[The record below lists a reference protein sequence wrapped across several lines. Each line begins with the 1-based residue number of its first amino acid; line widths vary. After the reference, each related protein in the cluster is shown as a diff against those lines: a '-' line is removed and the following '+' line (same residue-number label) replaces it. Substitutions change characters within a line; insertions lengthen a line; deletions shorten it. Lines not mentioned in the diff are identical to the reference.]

1 MKQMTNIM
9 EILTYNE
16 MDPKGLSKQVNRVAG
31 LLKTGDF
38 KAADVKKLKG
48 TRYYRAKLSSKD
60 RLLFTLGRYSE
71 SYCILLLEVIKNHA
85 YEKSRFI
92 KGAGIDEDKIDFNF
106 ATEQLPN
113 GDLTSLVYRN
123 PGRSDFHLL
132 DKIISFDDIQHE
144 IFNLGPPLIVIGSAG
159 SGKTVLTLEKLK
171 HMAGDILY
179 VTLSPYLAE
188 NARNLYYSNEYEND
202 GQNIDFLSFKELL
215 ETIRVPE
222 GREINYREFERW
234 FERYKHHVP
243 IKNTHQLYEEFNGV
257 LTGYPI
263 DRAYL
268 DRLDYL
274 GLGVRRSIFLNSDR
288 AAVYDIFEKYLD
300 FLKERKFYSPNMVS
314 YEYVRLC
321 RPKYDFVVAD
331 EVQDL
336 TNIQIQLILKM
347 LRFKG
352 NYVLCGDANQ
362 IVHPNF
368 FSWSAVKSMFYE
380 QRAKSGS
387 ENSGDRSRE
396 IIRVLNANYR
406 NSLSVTDLA
415 NRLLLIKN
423 ARFGSIDRESNYLVR
438 CVSEKKG
445 SIEFLAEKDKT
456 KQELNAKTGRSART
470 AVIVMRSEEKKAARA
485 FFKTPLLFAIHEVKG
500 LEYENIILLNFV
512 SGNAREFNAIVEGVT
527 SGDLTHELKY
537 ARARD
542 KEDKSLEAYKF
553 FINALYVAITRS
565 ITNVY
570 VIENNPSHRLFA
582 LLGLY
587 TRSDDIKVSSQVST
601 SGEWQQEAHRLE
613 LQGKAEQAEEIR
625 RTILAQ
631 KEVPWQVMTPQ
642 NIDTVKKDALDSKH
656 YNRKAKQLLFD
667 YAVLHQVPELFE
679 SLAALKFNP
688 AKEPE
693 KFQASVI
700 NKYHQDYQ
708 GRKLTEI
715 KKKVETYG
723 ANFRNPFNQTPLMIS
738 AHLGLEELVKWLIA
752 NGANRKLT
760 DNWGR
765 TPLQIALRQA
775 YRYEFFARDHIGL
788 IYADLSPSSIKVKV
802 EGQMIKIDNK
812 LMEFFLLNSMI
823 AQMQDLLRKEVKWKI
838 PSFETA
844 SFMSALQYFPDHV
857 IAGYRKKRPYLS
869 AILSKNEI
877 NRNDP
882 YNRKLFVRI
891 ERGHYIINPNLE
903 IAIQDDWVNIYD
915 LIHIDLLEKESRDPV
930 LNQFIR
936 LIRTIQGKIRE

>member
-1 MKQMTNIM
+1 M

-16 MDPKGLSKQVNRVAG
+16 MDLKGLSKQVNKVVSLLQAG
-31 LLKTGDF
+31 EF
-38 KAADVKKLKG
+38 SAADVKKLKG
-48 TRYYRAKLSSKD
+48 TRFYRAKLSSRD
-60 RLLFTLGRYSE
+60 RLIFTLGRHNDSAF
-71 SYCILLLEVIKNHA
+71 ILLLEVIKNHA
-85 YEKSRFI
+85 YEKSRFL
-92 KGAGIDEDKIDFNF
+92 KGARIDEDKIDFNLSSD
-106 ATEQLPN
+106 QLPN
-113 GDLTSLVYRN
+113 ENLTPLIYRN

-132 DKIISFDDIQHE
+132 DKIISFDDIQHD
-144 IFNLGPPLIVIGSAG
+144 IFNLNPPLIVIGSAG

-171 HMAGDILY
+171 QMAGDILY

-202 GQNIDFLSFKELL
+202 RQNIDFLFYKELL

-222 GREINYREFERW
+222 GHEINYREFERW
-234 FERYKHHVP
+234 FERYKHHAP
-243 IKNTHQLYEEFNGV
+243 IKNAHQLYEEFNGV
-257 LTGYPI
+257 LTGYTVN
-263 DRAYL
+263 RAYL
-268 DRLDYL
+268 DRQDYL
-274 GLGVRRSIFLNSDR
+274 GLGVRRSIFLKSER
-288 AAVYDIFEKYLD
+288 SAVYDIFEKYLD
-300 FLKERKFYSPNMVS
+300 FLKNSKFYSPNMVS
-314 YEYVRLC
+314 YEYIRLC
-321 RPKYDFVVAD
+321 GPKYDFVVAD

-336 TNIQIQLILKM
+336 TNIQIHLILKM
-347 LRFKG
+347 LRFQS

-380 QRAKSGS
+380 QRAQKN
-387 ENSGDRSRE
+387 EERQRE

-406 NSLSVTDLA
+406 NSLSVTNLA

-438 CVSEKKG
+438 CVSETKG
-445 SIEFLAEKDKT
+445 NVEFLAEKDKT

-470 AVIVMRSEEKKAARA
+470 AVIVMRSEDKNAARA
-485 FFKTPLLFAIHEVKG
+485 FFKTPLVFAIHEVKG

-512 SGNAREFNAIVEGVT
+512 SGNTREFIAIVEGVT
-527 SGDLTHELKY
+527 SEDLTYELKY

-553 FINALYVAITRS
+553 FINALYVAITRG

-570 VIENNPSHRLFA
+570 IIEQNPKHPLFT

-587 TRSDDIKVSSQVST
+587 TRSGEIKVSSQVST
-601 SGEWQQEAHRLE
+601 SREWQQEANRLE
-613 LQGKAEQAEEIR
+613 LQGKTEQAEEIR
-625 RTILAQ
+625 KTILAQ
-631 KEVPWQVMTPQ
+631 KEVPWPVMTPQ
-642 NIDTVKKDALDSKH
+642 NIDKLKKEALDPKH

-667 YAVLHQVPELFE
+667 YAVLHQIPELFE
-679 SLAALKFNP
+679 HLAELKFNP

-693 KFQASVI
+693 KFRASI
-700 NKYHQDYQ
+700 ENKYHQDYQ
-708 GRKLTEI
+708 GKKLTEI
-715 KKKVETYG
+715 KQKVEIYG
-723 ANFRNPFNQTPLMIS
+723 VNFRNSFNKTPLMI
-738 AHLGLEELVKWLIA
+738 AAYLGLDELVKWLIA
-752 NGANRKLT
+752 HGANRKLT

-765 TPLQIALRQA
+765 TPLQIALCQA

-788 IYADLSPSSIKVKV
+788 IYADLAHSSIKVKI

-823 AQMQDLLRKEVKWKI
+823 AQLQDLLRMEFKWKI
-838 PSFETA
+838 PTFETA
-844 SFMSALQYFPDHV
+844 SFLSALQYFPDHV
-857 IAGYRKKRPYLS
+857 IASYRKKRPYLS

-915 LIHIDLLEKESRDPV
+915 LIHIDALEKESRDPV
-930 LNQFIR
+930 LNKFIR
-936 LIRTIQGKIRE
+936 LIRQFQGRSEKNL

>member
-1 MKQMTNIM
+1 MTNLM
-9 EILTYNE
+9 EILRYNE
-16 MDPKGLSKQVNRVAG
+16 MDPKGLSKQLDKVVG
-31 LLKTGDF
+31 LLQAGDF
-38 KAADVKKLKG
+38 SAADVKKLKG
-48 TRYYRAKLSSKD
+48 TRYYRAKLSSRD
-60 RLLFTLGRYSE
+60 RLLFTLGRYNDSC
-71 SYCILLLEVIKNHA
+71 CILLLEIIKNHA
-85 YEKSRFI
+85 YEKSRFL
-92 KGAGIDEDKIDFNF
+92 KGAQIDEDKIDFDF
-106 ATEQLPN
+106 STAQIPT
-113 GDLTSLVYRN
+113 GDLTPLVYRN
-123 PGRSDFHLL
+123 PGRSEFHLL

-144 IFNLGPPLIVIGSAG
+144 IFNLSPPLIVIGSAG

-171 HMAGDILY
+171 HLAGDILY

-188 NARNLYYSNEYEND
+188 NARSIYYSNEYEND

-234 FERYKHHVP
+234 FERYKHHAP

-257 LTGYPI
+257 LTGYPV
-263 DRAYL
+263 DRAIL
-268 DRLDYL
+268 GRSDYL
-274 GLGVRRSIFLNSDR
+274 NLGVRRSIFLNSDR
-288 AAVYDIFEKYLD
+288 EAVYDIFEKYLD
-300 FLKERKFYSPNMVS
+300 FLKNNKFFSPNTVS
-314 YEYVRLC
+314 YDYVRLC

-336 TNIQIQLILKM
+336 TNIQIQLILTM
-347 LRFKG
+347 LRFG
-352 NYVLCGDANQ
+352 NNYVLCGDANQ

-368 FSWSAVKSMFYE
+368 FSWSSIKSMFYE
-380 QRAKSGS
+380 QRAKGGS
-387 ENSGDRSRE
+387 EKGGDRHRE

-438 CVSEKKG
+438 CVSETKG
-445 SIEFLAEKDKT
+445 DIEFLAEKDKT
-456 KQELNAKTGRSART
+456 KQELNSKTGRSART
-470 AVIVMRSEEKKAARA
+470 AVIVMRSEDKKVARA

-512 SGNAREFNAIVEGVT
+512 SGHTLEFNAIIEGVN

-553 FINALYVAITRS
+553 FINALYVAITRG

-570 VIENNPSHRLFA
+570 IIENNPNHRLFS
-582 LLGLY
+582 LMGIT
-587 TRSDDIKVSSQVST
+587 TRSGDIKVVSQVST
-601 SGEWQQEAHRLE
+601 SGEWQEEAHRLE
-613 LQGKAEQAEEIR
+613 LQGKTEQAEEIR

-631 KEVPWQVMTPQ
+631 KEVPWKIMTPQ
-642 NIDTVKKDALDSKH
+642 NIDSLKKEALDPKH

-667 YAVLHQVPELFE
+667 FAVLHQVPELFE
-679 SLAALKFNP
+679 SLAVLKFNP

-693 KFQASVI
+693 KFRTSI
-700 NKYHQDYQ
+700 ENKYHLDYQ
-708 GRKLTEI
+708 GKKLTEI

-723 ANFRNPFNQTPLMIS
+723 VNFRNPFNQTPLMI
-738 AHLGLEELVKWLIA
+738 AAQLGMEELVKWLIG
-752 NGANRKLT
+752 NGANCKLT

-775 YRYEFFARDHIGL
+775 YRYDFFARDSIGR

-802 EGQMIKIDNK
+802 EEKMIKIDNK
-812 LMEFFLLNSMI
+812 LMEFFLLNSML
-823 AQMQDLLRKEVKWKI
+823 AQLQDLLRNETSWKT

-844 SFMSALQYFPDHV
+844 TFLSALQYFPNHV
-857 IAGYRKKRPYLS
+857 IAEYRKKRPYLS

-877 NRNDP
+877 NRQDP

-891 ERGHYIINPNLE
+891 ERGRYIINPNLQ
-903 IAIQDDWVNIYD
+903 IAIQDDWFNIYD
-915 LIHIDLLEKESRDPV
+915 LIHIDLLERESKDPV
-930 LNQFIR
+930 LNHFIR
-936 LIRTIQGKIRE
+936 LVRKIQDRAS

>member
-1 MKQMTNIM
+1 MNQVANIM

-16 MDPKGLSKQVNRVAG
+16 MDPKGLSKQVDRVVG
-31 LLKTGDF
+31 FLQTGDF
-38 KAADVKKLKG
+38 SAADVKKLKG
-48 TRYYRAKLSSKD
+48 TRYYRAKLNSRD
-60 RLLFTLGRYSE
+60 RLLFSLGCYNDT
-71 SYCILLLEVIKNHA
+71 YCILLLEVIKNHA
-85 YEKSRFI
+85 YEKSRFL

-106 ATEQLPN
+106 SNEQLPHD
-113 GDLTSLVYRN
+113 DLTSLVYRN
-123 PGRSDFHLL
+123 PVRTDFHLL
-132 DKIISFDDIQHE
+132 DKIISFDEVQHE

-202 GQNIDFLSFKELL
+202 RQNIEFLSFKELL

-222 GREINYREFERW
+222 VREINYREFERW
-234 FERYKHHVP
+234 FDRYKHYAP

-263 DRAYL
+263 DRIYL
-268 DRLDYL
+268 DRQEYL

-288 AAVYDIFEKYLD
+288 AAVYDIFQKYLD
-300 FLKERKFYSPNMVS
+300 FLKESKFYSPNMVS
-314 YEYVRLC
+314 FEYIRLC

-336 TNIQIQLILKM
+336 TNIQIHLILKL
-347 LRFKG
+347 LRFQG

-380 QRAKSGS
+380 QRAKIGS
-387 ENSGDRSRE
+387 EKSGDRNRE

-406 NSLSVTDLA
+406 NSLSITDLA

-438 CVSEKKG
+438 CVSEKQG
-445 SIEFLAEKDKT
+445 SIEFLAEKDKI

-470 AVIVMRSEEKKAARA
+470 AIIVMRSEDKKAARA

-500 LEYENIILLNFV
+500 LEYENIILLNFI

-527 SGDLTHELKY
+527 SRDLTQELKY
-537 ARARD
+537 ARSRD

-553 FINALYVAITRS
+553 FINALYVAITRG

-570 VIENNPSHRLFA
+570 IIESNPNHRLVS
-582 LLGLY
+582 LLGLS
-587 TRSDDIKVSSQVST
+587 TSSGDIKVATQVST

-613 LQGKAEQAEEIR
+613 LQGKTEQAEEIR
-625 RTILAQ
+625 KTILAQ

-642 NIDTVKKDALDSKH
+642 NIDALKKEALDPKH

-667 YAVLHQVPELFE
+667 FAVLHQVPEIFE

-693 KFQASVI
+693 KFRASI
-700 NKYHQDYQ
+700 ETKYHQDYQ
-708 GRKLTEI
+708 GKKLTEI

-723 ANFRNPFNQTPLMIS
+723 VNFRNPFNQTPLMI
-738 AHLGLEELVKWLIA
+738 AAYLGLEELVKWLIN
-752 NGANRKLT
+752 NGASRKLT

-775 YRYEFFARDHIGL
+775 YRYDFYARDSIGR
-788 IYADLSPSSIKVKV
+788 IYADLSPASIKVKV
-802 EGQMIKIDNK
+802 EGKMIKIDNK

-823 AQMQDLLRKEVKWKI
+823 CQLQDLLRNEASWKM

-844 SFMSALQYFPDHV
+844 TFLSALQYFPNHV
-857 IAGYRKKRPYLS
+857 IAEYRKKRPYLS

-877 NRNDP
+877 KRQDP

-891 ERGHYIINPNLE
+891 ERGRYIINPNLE
-903 IAIQDDWVNIYD
+903 IAIQDNWVNIYD
-915 LIHIDLLEKESRDPV
+915 LIHIDMLEKESQDPV
-930 LNQFIR
+930 LNHFIR
-936 LIRTIQGKIRE
+936 LVRAIQGKIPG

>member
-1 MKQMTNIM
+1 MTNLM
-9 EILTYNE
+9 EILRYNE
-16 MDPKGLSKQVNRVAG
+16 MDPKGLSKQLDKVVG
-31 LLKTGDF
+31 LLQAGDF
-38 KAADVKKLKG
+38 SAADVKKLKG
-48 TRYYRAKLSSKD
+48 TRYYRAKLSSRD
-60 RLLFTLGRYSE
+60 RLLFTLGRYNE
-71 SYCILLLEVIKNHA
+71 SCCILLLEIIKNHA
-85 YEKSRFI
+85 YEKSRFLR
-92 KGAGIDEDKIDFNF
+92 GAQIDEDKIDFNF
-106 ATEQLPN
+106 STAQIPT
-113 GDLTSLVYRN
+113 GDLTPLVYRN
-123 PGRSDFHLL
+123 PERSDFHLL

-144 IFNLGPPLIVIGSAG
+144 IFNLSPPLIVIGSAG

-171 HMAGDILY
+171 HLAGDILY

-188 NARNLYYSNEYEND
+188 NARSLYYSNDYEND
-202 GQNIDFLSFKELL
+202 RQSIDFLSFKELL

-222 GREINYREFERW
+222 GREINYMEFERW
-234 FERYKHHVP
+234 FERYKHHAP

-257 LTGYPI
+257 LTGYPV
-263 DRAYL
+263 DRAIL
-268 DRLDYL
+268 GRSDYL
-274 GLGVRRSIFLNSDR
+274 NLGVRRSIFLHSDR
-288 AAVYDIFEKYLD
+288 EAVYDIFEKYLD
-300 FLKERKFYSPNMVS
+300 FLKNNKFYSPNMVS
-314 YEYVRLC
+314 YDYVRLC

-336 TNIQIQLILKM
+336 TNIQIQLILTM
-347 LRFKG
+347 LRFRN

-368 FSWSAVKSMFYE
+368 FSWSSVKSMFYE
-380 QRAKSGS
+380 QRAKGGS
-387 ENSGDRSRE
+387 EKGGDRYRE

-438 CVSEKKG
+438 CVSETKG
-445 SIEFLAEKDKT
+445 DIDFLADKDKT
-456 KQELNAKTGRSART
+456 KQELNSKTGRSART
-470 AVIVMRSEEKKAARA
+470 AVIVMRSEDKKVARA

-500 LEYENIILLNFV
+500 LEYDNIILLNFV
-512 SGNAREFNAIVEGVT
+512 SSHTLEFNAIIEGVN

-553 FINALYVAITRS
+553 FINALYVAITRG

-570 VIENNPSHRLFA
+570 IIENNPNHRLFS
-582 LLGLY
+582 LMGLT
-587 TRSDDIKVSSQVST
+587 TRSGDIKVVSQVST
-601 SGEWQQEAHRLE
+601 SGEWQEEAHRLE
-613 LQGKAEQAEEIR
+613 LQGKNEQAEEIR

-631 KEVPWQVMTPQ
+631 KEVPWKIMTPQ
-642 NIDTVKKDALDSKH
+642 NIDSLKKEALDPKH

-667 YAVLHQVPELFE
+667 FAVLHQVPELFE

-688 AKEPE
+688 AKDPE
-693 KFQASVI
+693 KFRASI
-700 NKYHQDYQ
+700 ENKYHLDYQ
-708 GRKLTEI
+708 GKKLTEI

-723 ANFRNPFNQTPLMIS
+723 VNFRNPFNQTPLMI
-738 AHLGLEELVKWLIA
+738 AAQLGMEELVKWLIG
-752 NGANRKLT
+752 NGANCKLT

-775 YRYEFFARDHIGL
+775 YRYDFFARDSIGR

-802 EGQMIKIDNK
+802 EKKMIKIDNK
-812 LMEFFLLNSMI
+812 LMEFFLLNSML
-823 AQMQDLLRKEVKWKI
+823 AQLQDLLRNETRWKT

-844 SFMSALQYFPDHV
+844 TFLSALQYFPNHV
-857 IAGYRKKRPYLS
+857 IAEYRKKRPYLS

-877 NRNDP
+877 NRQDP

-891 ERGHYIINPNLE
+891 ERGRYIINPNLQ
-903 IAIQDDWVNIYD
+903 IAIQDDWFNIYD
-915 LIHIDLLEKESRDPV
+915 LIHIDLLEKESQDPV
-930 LNQFIR
+930 LNHFIR
-936 LIRTIQGKIRE
+936 LVREIQDKANKAS

>member
-1 MKQMTNIM
+1 MTNLM

-16 MDPKGLSKQVNRVAG
+16 MDPKGLSKQLDKVVG
-31 LLKTGDF
+31 LLQAGDF
-38 KAADVKKLKG
+38 SAADVKKLKG
-48 TRYYRAKLSSKD
+48 TRYYRAKLSSRD
-60 RLLFTLGRYSE
+60 RLLFTLGRYNE
-71 SYCILLLEVIKNHA
+71 SCCILLLEIIKNHA
-85 YEKSRFI
+85 YEKSRFLR
-92 KGAGIDEDKIDFNF
+92 GAQIDEDKIDFNF
-106 ATEQLPN
+106 STAQIPS
-113 GDLTSLVYRN
+113 GDLTPLVYRN
-123 PGRSDFHLL
+123 PERSDFHLL

-144 IFNLGPPLIVIGSAG
+144 IFNLSPPLIVIGSAG

-171 HMAGDILY
+171 HLSGDILY

-188 NARNLYYSNEYEND
+188 NARSLYYSNDYEND
-202 GQNIDFLSFKELL
+202 RQSIDFLSFKELL

-222 GREINYREFERW
+222 GREINYMEFERW
-234 FERYKHHVP
+234 FERYKHHAP

-257 LTGYPI
+257 LTGYPV
-263 DRAYL
+263 DRAIL
-268 DRLDYL
+268 GRSDYL
-274 GLGVRRSIFLNSDR
+274 NLGVRRSIFLNSDR
-288 AAVYDIFEKYLD
+288 EAVYDIFEKYLD
-300 FLKERKFYSPNMVS
+300 FLKNNKFYSPNMVS
-314 YEYVRLC
+314 YDYVRLC

-336 TNIQIQLILKM
+336 TNIQIQLILTM
-347 LRFKG
+347 LRFRN
-352 NYVLCGDANQ
+352 NYVLCGDSNQ

-368 FSWSAVKSMFYE
+368 FSWSSVKSMFYE
-380 QRAKSGS
+380 QRAKGGS
-387 ENSGDRSRE
+387 EKEGERHRG

-438 CVSEKKG
+438 CVSETKG
-445 SIEFLAEKDKT
+445 DIEFLAEKDKT
-456 KQELNAKTGRSART
+456 KQELNSKTGRSART
-470 AVIVMRSEEKKAARA
+470 AVIVMRSEDKKVARA

-512 SGNAREFNAIVEGVT
+512 SGHTLEFNAIIEGVN

-553 FINALYVAITRS
+553 FINALYVAITRG

-570 VIENNPSHRLFA
+570 IIENNPNHRLFS
-582 LLGLY
+582 LMGIT
-587 TRSDDIKVSSQVST
+587 TRSGDIKVVSQVST
-601 SGEWQQEAHRLE
+601 SGEWQEEAHRLE
-613 LQGKAEQAEEIR
+613 LQGKNEQAEEIR

-631 KEVPWQVMTPQ
+631 KEVPWKIMTPQ
-642 NIDTVKKDALDSKH
+642 NIDSLKKEALDPKH

-667 YAVLHQVPELFE
+667 FAVLHQVPELFE

-693 KFQASVI
+693 KFRASI
-700 NKYHQDYQ
+700 ENKYHLDYQ
-708 GRKLTEI
+708 GKKLTEI

-723 ANFRNPFNQTPLMIS
+723 VNFRNPFNQTPLMI
-738 AHLGLEELVKWLIA
+738 AAQLGMEELVKWLIG
-752 NGANRKLT
+752 NGANCKLT

-775 YRYEFFARDHIGL
+775 YRYDFFARDSIGR

-802 EGQMIKIDNK
+802 EEKMIKIDNK
-812 LMEFFLLNSMI
+812 LMEFFLLNSML
-823 AQMQDLLRKEVKWKI
+823 AQLQDLLRNETRWKT

-844 SFMSALQYFPDHV
+844 TFLSALQYFPNHV
-857 IAGYRKKRPYLS
+857 IAEYRKKRPYLS

-877 NRNDP
+877 NRQDP

-891 ERGHYIINPNLE
+891 ERGRYIINPNLQ
-903 IAIQDDWVNIYD
+903 IAIQDDWFNIYD
-915 LIHIDLLEKESRDPV
+915 LIHIDLLEKESQDPV
-930 LNQFIR
+930 LNHFIR
-936 LIRTIQGKIRE
+936 LVREIQDRAS

>member
-1 MKQMTNIM
+1 M

-16 MDPKGLSKQVNRVAG
+16 MDPQGLSKQVDKIVG
-31 LLKTGDF
+31 LLQAGDF
-38 KAADVKKLKG
+38 NTADVKKLKG
-48 TRYYRAKLSSKD
+48 TPYYRAKLSSRD
-60 RLLFTLGRYSE
+60 RLLFTLGRYNE
-71 SYCILLLEVIKNHA
+71 SCCILLLEVIKNHA
-85 YEKSRFI
+85 YEKSRFL
-92 KGAGIDEDKIDFNF
+92 KGTRINEDKIDFNLSI
-106 ATEQLPN
+106 EQLPN
-113 GDLTSLVYRN
+113 KDLTPLVYRN
-123 PGRSDFHLL
+123 PERSEFHLL

-144 IFNLGPPLIVIGSAG
+144 IFNLSPPLIVIGSAG

-171 HMAGDILY
+171 HMSGDILY

-202 GQNIDFLSFKELL
+202 RQNIDFLSFKELL

-222 GREINYREFERW
+222 GGEINYREFESW
-234 FERYKHHVP
+234 FERYKHHAP
-243 IKNTHQLYEEFNGV
+243 IKNAHQLYEEFNGV

-268 DRLDYL
+268 DRQEYL

-288 AAVYDIFEKYLD
+288 EAVYDIFEKYLD
-300 FLKERKFYSPNMVS
+300 FLKDGKFYSPNMVS
-314 YEYVRLC
+314 HEYIRLC

-336 TNIQIQLILKM
+336 TNIQIHLILKM
-347 LRFKG
+347 LRLQG
-352 NYVLCGDANQ
+352 NFVLCGDANQ

-368 FSWSAVKSMFYE
+368 FSWSAVKSMFYI
-380 QRAKSGS
+380 QRIKSS
-387 ENSGDRSRE
+387 SSKGDDRHRE

-423 ARFGSIDRESNYLVR
+423 ARFGSIDRESNYLVK
-438 CVSEKKG
+438 CVSETEG
-445 SIEFLAEKDKT
+445 SIEFLAEKEKT
-456 KQELNAKTGRSART
+456 KQELNTKTGRSART
-470 AVIVMRSEEKKAARA
+470 AVIVMRSEDKKAARL

-512 SGNAREFNAIVEGVT
+512 SGHAREFNAIVEGVT

-542 KEDKSLEAYKF
+542 KEDKSREAYKF
-553 FINALYVAITRS
+553 FINALYVAITRG

-570 VIENNPSHRLFA
+570 IIEHNPNHRLFT
-582 LLGLY
+582 LLGVY
-587 TRSDDIKVSSQVST
+587 TRSGEIKVSSQVST

-613 LQGKAEQAEEIR
+613 LQGKTEQAEEIR
-625 RTILAQ
+625 KTILAQ

-642 NIDTVKKDALDSKH
+642 NIDALKKEALDPKH

-693 KFQASVI
+693 KFRVSVE
-700 NKYHQDYQ
+700 NKYHQDFQ
-708 GRKLTEI
+708 GKKLTEI
-715 KKKVETYG
+715 KKKVKTYG
-723 ANFRNPFNQTPLMIS
+723 VNFRNPFNQTPLMIA
-738 AHLGLEELVKWLIA
+738 AHLGLDELVKWLIA
-752 NGANRKLT
+752 NGASRRMT

-775 YRYEFFARDHIGL
+775 YRYDFFARDIIGR
-788 IYADLSPSSIKVKV
+788 IYADLAHSSIKVKL

-823 AQMQDLLRKEVKWKI
+823 AQLQDLLRKEVKWKI

-844 SFMSALQYFPDHV
+844 TFLSALQYFPDHV
-857 IAGYRKKRPYLS
+857 IAEYRKKRPYLS

-877 NRNDP
+877 NGSNP

-891 ERGHYIINPNLE
+891 ERGYYIINPNLE
-903 IAIQDDWVNIYD
+903 IAIEDDWVNIYD
-915 LIHIDLLEKESRDPV
+915 LIHIDLLEKESRDSV
-930 LNQFIR
+930 LHQFIR
-936 LIRTIQGKIRE
+936 LIREIQGRSSSKIKVR